1 MSAGRFLGGLV
12 LGGALGAIIGLLL
25 APRPG
30 RETRSII
37 KEEFERRVDE
47 TSHNIKEKAS
57 ELTSEVGHRVDDLK
71 HRAKDI
77 AQDLERVGQDT
88 WDKVSHLPHR
98 AEETTS

>member
-12 LGGALGAIIGLLL
+12 IGGALGAIIGLLL

-47 TSHNIKEKAS
+47 TSSNIKGKAQ
-57 ELTSEVGHRVDDLK
+57 ELSSEVGHRVDDLK

-77 AQDLERVGQDT
+77 AQDLERVGKET
-88 WDKVSHLPHR
+88 WDKVSHLPR